1 MAVTTPSEIATAAGA
16 VPPGVTTRVLRM
28 TRSAGV
34 GLAMAGR
41 RYVARRGCRQ
51 SGAASVFRC
60 GNLLTCR
67 RNTRPLPESPVF
79 SDSTVLHTGRAKAMP
94 QNAAPR
100 RMFAPLFDVVVWHW
114 SCESSHVEGSHF
126 SRHREGAV
134 SEGRKRIIRIVVAA
148 LGLTALLA
156 LQPESDRLVESAWA
170 RSGGRTARA
179 PIVRRLILSDQARRY
194 LALQYRSYPTEFMG
208 CMIGEA
214 RGSAVL
220 VRRIAPADVEPSH
233 STATRV
239 VPHQTCEDAGW
250 SGTVGVLHSHPG
262 GERCWYHLPTAQ
274 VASRA

>member
-51 SGAASVFRC
+51 SGAASVFLC

-67 RNTRPLPESPVF
+67 RNTRPRPESPVF

-94 QNAAPR
+94 QKAAPR
-100 RMFAPLFDVVVWHW
+100 GVFAPLFDVVVWHW

-134 SEGRKRIIRIVVAA
+134 SEGRKRIIRIAVAA

-156 LQPESDRLVESAWA
+156 LQPESPRLVASAWA
-170 RSGGRTARA
+170 RGEAARGPA
-179 PIVRRLILSDQARRY
+179 VRKLILSDQARRY
-194 LALQYRSYPTEFMG
+194 LALQYRSYSTELMG
-208 CMIGEA
+208 GDHVAWISRDMAEA
-214 RGSAVL
+214 QLPL
-220 VRRIAPADVEPSH
+220 VADTVRQP
-233 STATRV
+233 V
-239 VPHQTCEDAGW
+239 VP
-250 SGTVGVLHSHPG
+250 LM
-262 GERCWYHLPTAQ
+262 R
-274 VASRA
+274 

>member
-1 MAVTTPSEIATAAGA
+1 MLFGFCRFCTRAAQGPCPKKRRGVSCSHHYATSLVGIGLATYRMPKGSPFGTNARGSRERGA
-16 VPPGVTTRVLRM
+16 V
-28 TRSAGV
+28 
-34 GLAMAGR
+34 
-41 RYVARRGCRQ
+41 
-51 SGAASVFRC
+51 
-60 GNLLTCR
+60 
-67 RNTRPLPESPVF
+67 
-79 SDSTVLHTGRAKAMP
+79 K
-94 QNAAPR
+94 
-100 RMFAPLFDVVVWHW
+100 
-114 SCESSHVEGSHF
+114 
-126 SRHREGAV
+126 
-134 SEGRKRIIRIVVAA
+134 EGRKRIIRIVVAA

-250 SGTVGVLHSHPG
+250 SGTVGVIHSHPG
-262 GERCWYHLPTAQ
+262 GERCWYYFPGTQ
-274 VASRA
+274 VASSDGQSFASQPYPVDAIMCGDHVVWINRDMAEAQLPLAADP